1 MVEILATTLSVNF
14 EGFFL
19 ILKLVYTKL
28 INKLLHNMNYILEIH
43 NYNRRVMELNV
54 NITKLYNKND
64 IVKSS
69 SLWQSSSHMPSLIWQ
84 RQQPN
89 CNTHIF
95 TNTKTQTR
103 ITCSVSNNMVSLST
117 TILYLLVYGVPND
130 WMLQWDMQYYTVR
143 LKGCLTFHM

>member
-69 SLWQSSSHMPSLIWQ
+69 SL
-84 RQQPN
+84 
-89 CNTHIF
+89 
-95 TNTKTQTR
+95 
-103 ITCSVSNNMVSLST
+103 
-117 TILYLLVYGVPND
+117 
-130 WMLQWDMQYYTVR
+130 
-143 LKGCLTFHM
+143 